1 MFPNAVALFKVD
13 HQAEYEKFKEQEVEL
28 MATNEQKRKAIKLA
42 YSIVTDKRNSD
53 RYAFTAITDRVTLE
67 RFGYNEMV
75 ETLKAMYNE
84 LDGGA
89 QE

>member
-1 MFPNAVALFKVD
+1 MV
-13 HQAEYEKFKEQEVEL
+13 
-28 MATNEQKRKAIKLA
+28 TNEQKRKAIRLA

-53 RYAFTAITDRVTLE
+53 RYAFMAITNQKTME

-75 ETLKAMYNE
+75 ETLEAMYSE

-89 QE
+89 EG

>member
-1 MFPNAVALFKVD
+1 
-13 HQAEYEKFKEQEVEL
+13 

-53 RYAFTAITDRVTLE
+53 RYAFTAITNHETME

-75 ETLKAMYNE
+75 ETLEAMYNE
-84 LDGGA
+84 LDGGTSDGSDA
-89 QE
+89 

>member
-1 MFPNAVALFKVD
+1 
-13 HQAEYEKFKEQEVEL
+13 

-42 YSIVTDKRNSD
+42 YSIVTDKRNSE
-53 RYAFTAITDRVTLE
+53 RYLFTAITNRETME

-75 ETLKAMYNE
+75 ETLEVMYNE

-89 QE
+89 ADA

>member
-1 MFPNAVALFKVD
+1 
-13 HQAEYEKFKEQEVEL
+13 

-53 RYAFTAITDRVTLE
+53 RYAFTAITNWETME

-75 ETLKAMYNE
+75 ESLKAMYNE

-89 QE
+89 EG

>member
-1 MFPNAVALFKVD
+1 
-13 HQAEYEKFKEQEVEL
+13 

-53 RYAFTAITDRVTLE
+53 RYAFTAITNLETME

-84 LDGGA
+84 LGGGA
-89 QE
+89 EG

>member
-1 MFPNAVALFKVD
+1 
-13 HQAEYEKFKEQEVEL
+13 

-53 RYAFTAITDRVTLE
+53 RYAFTAITNRETME

-84 LDGGA
+84 LGGGA
-89 QE
+89 EG